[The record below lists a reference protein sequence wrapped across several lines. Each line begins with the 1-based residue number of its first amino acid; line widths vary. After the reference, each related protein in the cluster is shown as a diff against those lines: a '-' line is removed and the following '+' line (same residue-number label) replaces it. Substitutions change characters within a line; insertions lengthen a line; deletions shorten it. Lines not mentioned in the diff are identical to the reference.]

1 MPFDHFIL
9 DHLEQALKWVV
20 CHFCRTTAS
29 KWTKKKLEKKSSSR
43 KKFDFFGNSHFL
55 PLELF
60 PSSKCLPYT
69 IEISSTDI
77 LCFRIVLNT
86 IYTSRLVKSNLSC
99 PSLSL
104 WLIYLSVMMIYLM
117 DCHRFIIL
125 HRYSQYIRQAS
136 GLKHT
141 IWFFHNIS

>member
-1 MPFDHFIL
+1 MSCLPFL
-9 DHLEQALKWVV
+9 L
-20 CHFCRTTAS
+20 TTAS
-29 KWTKKKLEKKSSSR
+29 IWTKKKLEGKSLSG

-55 PLELF
+55 RLKLF
-60 PSSKCLPYT
+60 SSSKCLPDT
-69 IEISSTDI
+69 SNDI

-86 IYTSRLVKSNLSC
+86 IYTFRLVKSNLSC

-141 IWFFHNIS
+141 IWFFTILVKTFGIQVNHQN